1 MREFGLDRNKNRN
14 DLLCNRRKAGA
25 NPHQT
30 GKGNAMKFTDHKPD
44 YFDQHRKDHAGRAI
58 AIPLALLISA
68 VLWVGIIVAV
78 NQLF

>member
-1 MREFGLDRNKNRN
+1 MRLQ
-14 DLLCNRRKAGA
+14 
-25 NPHQT
+25 H
-30 GKGNAMKFTDHKPD
+30 GNHD